1 MCCSRMKSTAD
12 GNPKANKRKIYMAG
26 WERHCCTHTHINA
39 HAHMHAHRSPE
50 DYHQRSTGHF
60 REDSICSLPYLIQ
73 QKRTLCSQKTLF
85 SLWEDTDP
93 NTVVWTHIILSKLH
107 ISTVQLTAESS
118 QVARCIYTVT
128 KKQFAQE
135 LFTDTR
141 VLPFK
146 AMLWLSFPPHYA
158 GVLSGVLSP
167 ALSLS
172 VSIKEI

>member
-1 MCCSRMKSTAD
+1 
-12 GNPKANKRKIYMAG
+12 
-26 WERHCCTHTHINA
+26 
-39 HAHMHAHRSPE
+39 MHAHRSPE
-50 DYHQRSTGHF
+50 DYNQRSTGHF
-60 REDSICSLPYLIQ
+60 REESICSLPYLIQ

-135 LFTDTR
+135 LFTDMR

-158 GVLSGVLSP
+158 GCSAVCSLLLCLFLSP
-167 ALSLS
+167 SKKFNQET
-172 VSIKEI
+172 VSAAERCGGHKHGAEVCQHTRSAASRWAVGLLQD